1 MTAAHVR
8 AATWPA
14 LLGALLFAHA
24 AAGAEPERA
33 PERTA
38 RFSGPEII
46 EELRAGGHVILI
58 RHMASDRESE
68 RPGPV
73 DLAKCATQR
82 VLSDAGR
89 LQAEELGRAFRKL
102 GILVGNI
109 VVSPYCRCVETA
121 SLAFGENTPRITSKL
136 LSVWDDL
143 PVAEKTARGAEMRQ
157 MLDTPPQIPGTNT
170 VLVTHSG
177 NILWSMGLDP
187 RPEGRAHVF
196 LPSASASG
204 DPSYLGSVQPSEWR
218 EVAGLER
225 MEPQGADLA
234 EELQSGGLVLMM
246 RHAATTPEQDRAED
260 VDLSDCST
268 QRGLS
273 EEGRRQAAAIG
284 EAFRDLQIPVGQV
297 LSSPYCRC
305 VDTGRLAFGEVEIAP
320 VLSSWD
326 GLPAGEQAVRGAKVR
341 AMLNTPPATGE
352 NTILITHSSNL
363 MWSLGLDAEPEG
375 LVHVFRPTDLGH
387 AIHLGRVRPAEW
399 GALTQG
405 APTAAPAVE

>member
-1 MTAAHVR
+1 MTDARMR
-8 AATWPA
+8 AAAWPI
-14 LLGALLFAHA
+14 LFGALLFAHA

-33 PERTA
+33 PERRA
-38 RFSGPEII
+38 QFSGPEII
-46 EELRAGGHVILI
+46 GELRAGGHVILI
-58 RHMASDRESE
+58 RHMATDRTSE

-73 DLAKCATQR
+73 DLTKCATQR
-82 VLSDAGR
+82 VLSDEGR

-102 GILVGNI
+102 GILVGTI

-121 SLAFGENTPRITSKL
+121 SLAFGENTPRVASKL

-143 PVAEKTARGAEMRQ
+143 PMQEKNARAAEMRQ
-157 MLDTPPQIPGTNT
+157 LLDTPPSIPGTNT

-204 DPSYLGSVQPSEWR
+204 DPSYLGSVLPSDWR

-225 MEPQGADLA
+225 TAPQGPELADQLY
-234 EELQSGGLVLMM
+234 SGGLVLMM
-246 RHAATTPEQDRAED
+246 RHAATTRERDAEK
-260 VDLSDCST
+260 VDLADCST

-273 EEGRRQAAAIG
+273 EEGRRQAEAIG
-284 EAFRDLQIPVGQV
+284 AAFRELEIPVGQV

-305 VDTGRLAFGEVEIAP
+305 IDTGRLAFGEVEVSPA
-320 VLSSWD
+320 LESWD
-326 GLPAGEQAVRGAKVR
+326 GLDVGDKAVRGSRVR

-352 NTILITHSSNL
+352 NTILITHSGNL
-363 MWSLGLDAEPEG
+363 IWSLGLDAEPEG
-375 LVHVFRPTDLGH
+375 LVHVFRPTDLGR
-387 AIHLGRVRPAEW
+387 AIHLGRIRPAEW
-399 GALTQG
+399 GALAQG
-405 APTAAPAVE
+405 ASTAAPADE